1 MVRTR
6 PLADPHRM
14 AIDSQ
19 RRIGVLVADDHPL
32 YRDGLVRAIATAPE
46 LELLGEAED
55 GIEAEALVEELR
67 PDVALLD
74 VKMPG
79 LSGIELCE
87 RIARTGLPTRVM
99 MISAYLDPNLV
110 EHAVRAGAAG
120 YLGKDASRDDICDA
134 LVRVGRGV
142 VTAEVP

>member
-1 MVRTR
+1 
-6 PLADPHRM
+6 
-14 AIDSQ
+14 
-19 RRIGVLVADDHPL
+19 
-32 YRDGLVRAIATAPE
+32 
-46 LELLGEAED
+46 
-55 GIEAEALVEELR
+55 
-67 PDVALLD
+67 
-74 VKMPG
+74 VKIPG

-87 RIARTGLPTRVM
+87 RIAQKGLPTRVM